1 MLDSSEWE
9 KSSMGKILLLHKM
22 IFNQNI
28 TSYKMNMMII
38 MKSTQSKHNKIS
50 SMKKERVVKKS
61 SE

>member
-1 MLDSSEWE
+1 
-9 KSSMGKILLLHKM
+9 MGKILLSDKM

-50 SMKKERVVKKS
+50 STKKERVVKKS